1 MNILQA
7 HLRQSVITL
16 LEKGISHREIARRL
30 EINRKTVGL
39 IAKELSKRAKVATD
53 AEAVADFKIPHPG
66 RRVFHGR

>member
-30 EINRKTVGL
+30 EVNRKTVGL

-53 AEAVADFKIPHPG
+53 AEAVADSKIPHPG
-66 RRVFHGR
+66 HRVFHGR